1 MSSIL
6 SGGTMK
12 KIKPNL
18 NIREV
23 YSPKFKPVFQ
33 GAMEDGRQAF
43 LSGLSVTTCPYSSYS
58 NVGKQQTWESGWR
71 KAKLAKEQGKK
82 SL

>member
-1 MSSIL
+1 
-6 SGGTMK
+6 MK
-12 KIKPNL
+12 KMKPNL
-18 NIREV
+18 NIRES
-23 YSPKFKPVFQ
+23 YRRKFKPVFQ

-43 LSGLSVTTCPYSSYS
+43 LSGLPITTCPYHSSLTS
-58 NVGKQQTWESGWR
+58 VGKQQTWESGWR